1 MNDNI
6 IWKAQWPLSN
16 IKEIYT
22 VAELQLMMG
31 RTLIARLNESQQVLL
46 LGLGLFRDCFT
57 G

>member
-1 MNDNI
+1 MNHNI

-16 IKEIYT
+16 LKEIYT

-31 RTLIARLNESQQVLL
+31 RTLIARLNESQQILL
-46 LGLGLFRDCFT
+46 LGLGLFKEWFT